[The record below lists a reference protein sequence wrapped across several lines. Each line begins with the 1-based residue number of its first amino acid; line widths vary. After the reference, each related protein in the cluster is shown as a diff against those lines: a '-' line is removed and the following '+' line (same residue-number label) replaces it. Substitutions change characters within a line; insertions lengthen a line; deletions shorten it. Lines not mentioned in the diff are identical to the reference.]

1 VLRRRDLPVLLFPLL
16 GIDWQRSPPTS
27 GENAIDWETGRPEDA
42 GFQITELE
50 KLSADIRAAR
60 FPNTH
65 AVLVERNGRLIYEQY
80 FAGSDEVWG
89 AGVENRTFVASSL
102 HDLRSASKSVT
113 SALVGIALGRDF
125 GLAVARPVRSF
136 FPNRQIRPELEAVT
150 LHHLLTMTAGFD
162 WNEMTVP
169 YSDPNN
175 DEGRMYS
182 QKDPVGFVL
191 SRPLSH
197 APGTRWNYCS
207 GLTMVLAG
215 VVQQIARTP
224 FDTFAR
230 EALFIPLGI
239 TDYEWLGSADTDPR
253 MPSAASG
260 LRLRARDLAR
270 FGSVYL
276 HRGQW
281 RGRQIVPAEWVER
294 SMQRQVSVGDLKA
307 NSGTTTFT
315 YGMGS
320 EDANWGYGYQ
330 WWVGHIG
337 GVDFAAA
344 VGLGNQRV
352 FVVPSEGLVVTIYA
366 GEYNKL
372 GGHSEHLFARIL
384 ASRTSRHLQ

>member
-1 VLRRRDLPVLLFPLL
+1 
-16 GIDWQRSPPTS
+16 
-27 GENAIDWETGRPEDA
+27 
-42 GFQITELE
+42 
-50 KLSADIRAAR
+50 
-60 FPNTH
+60 
-65 AVLVERNGRLIYEQY
+65 
-80 FAGSDEVWG
+80 
-89 AGVENRTFVASSL
+89 
-102 HDLRSASKSVT
+102 
-113 SALVGIALGRDF
+113 
-125 GLAVARPVRSF
+125 
-136 FPNRQIRPELEAVT
+136 
-150 LHHLLTMTAGFD
+150 
-162 WNEMTVP
+162 
-169 YSDPNN
+169 
-175 DEGRMYS
+175 
-182 QKDPVGFVL
+182 
-191 SRPLSH
+191 
-197 APGTRWNYCS
+197 
-207 GLTMVLAG
+207 
-215 VVQQIARTP
+215 
-224 FDTFAR
+224 
-230 EALFIPLGI
+230 
-239 TDYEWLGSADTDPR
+239 

-384 ASRTSRHLQ
+384 ASRTSRRLQ